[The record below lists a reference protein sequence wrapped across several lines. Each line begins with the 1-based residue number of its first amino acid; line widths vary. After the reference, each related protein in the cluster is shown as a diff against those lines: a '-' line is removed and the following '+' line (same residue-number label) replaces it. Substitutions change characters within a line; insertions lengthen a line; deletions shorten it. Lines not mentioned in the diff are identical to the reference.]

1 MKAQITDDM
10 KEKEKHIQVLK
21 QTELCGQQFK
31 VYGTAAEPLFLA
43 TGVAEIIGHTNVS
56 EMLRA
61 VDEDEKLTSVI
72 FRAGQNRSV
81 WMLTEDGLYEVLMQS
96 RKPIAKQFKKG
107 VVETSQEQTQTIFV
121 SGCRKS
127 SANPNNV
134 CGGQNAWSLTM
145 RVTQTC
151 VSPKIEV
158 TLPRPSIV
166 AAASQ
171 PNRVVPAFFNA
182 RTCVYNGFAPPC
194 YGLMPV
200 TAATGEGQ
208 RDRRDRFSSTR
219 NANNVYNVR

>member
-10 KEKEKHIQVLK
+10 KETRLI
-21 QTELCGQQFK
+21 
-31 VYGTAAEPLFLA
+31 AAAQSMSSLQI
-43 TGVAEIIGHTNVS
+43 AEITGKRHNERNFALAEVGAHNFVATSYEGCKFNLYPQKLIQTMLVS
-56 EMLRA
+56 
-61 VDEDEKLTSVI
+61 
-72 FRAGQNRSV
+72 GQNRNIL
-81 WMLTEDGLYEVLMQS
+81 MLTEDGLYEVLMQS

-107 VVETSQEQTQTIFV
+107 VKKILREVRQT
-121 SGCRKS
+121 
-127 SANPNNV
+127 
-134 CGGQNAWSLTM
+134 GGYIAALEI
-145 RVTQTC
+145 C

-171 PNRVVPAFFNA
+171 PNRIVPAFFNA
-182 RTCVYNGFAPPC
+182 QTCVYNGFAPPC